1 MHWLSD
7 CIIDLHLQ
15 YLVHVEDKCISSV
28 FCYLSLSNAY

>member
-7 CIIDLHLQ
+7 CIIDLQ